1 MSLLNDDRVR
11 REKEAQHTFDF
22 DTNEIDVNELGGK
35 QTQLLVRTDLLPPLA
50 LLRVSEILYTGAE
63 KYGVDNWRNIDSS
76 DNLNHALTHVLKTMT
91 LVRESGREE
100 AVVQELSQA
109 TCRMLFALDMLLT
122 EINEK
127 TADREPD

>member
-22 DTNEIDVNELGGK
+22 DTNETDVNELGGK